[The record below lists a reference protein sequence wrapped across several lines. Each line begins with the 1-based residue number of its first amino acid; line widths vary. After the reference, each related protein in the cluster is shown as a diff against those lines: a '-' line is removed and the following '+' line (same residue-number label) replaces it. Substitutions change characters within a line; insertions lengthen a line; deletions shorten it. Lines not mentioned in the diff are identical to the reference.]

1 MTQTYRVIFLF
12 LFAGI
17 ISCKK
22 NSNGGNPPPPAPA
35 NTFANPLLSS
45 GPDPWILKKDNNYYY
60 TQTLGN
66 RIALWKTAK
75 VSELKNSS
83 PQTIWT
89 APATGPNS
97 KNVWAPEIHFINNK
111 WYAYYAAD
119 DGNNANHRM
128 YVLENTSADPLAGT
142 WLSKG
147 KISDPTDK
155 WAIDGTVFDHNGQ
168 LYFLWSGWEGD
179 VDVQQNIYIAKMS
192 DPWTIQGARV
202 LVSSPTYDWEK
213 IGAPDVNEGPQII
226 KNAAG
231 RVFMVYSASGC
242 WNDDYALGLMTLK
255 NGGDPL
261 IPADWTKTPTPVF
274 TKKPIGISLC
284 AWT

>member
-60 TQTLGN
+60 THTLGN

-97 KNVWAPEIHFINNK
+97 KNVWAPEEPMK
-111 WYAYYAAD
+111 D
-119 DGNNANHRM
+119 CGPTGNSN
-128 YVLENTSADPLAGT
+128 
-142 WLSKG
+142 WL
-147 KISDPTDK
+147 
-155 WAIDGTVFDHNGQ
+155 
-168 LYFLWSGWEGD
+168 
-179 VDVQQNIYIAKMS
+179 M
-192 DPWTIQGARV
+192 
-202 LVSSPTYDWEK
+202 
-213 IGAPDVNEGPQII
+213 
-226 KNAAG
+226 
-231 RVFMVYSASGC
+231 
-242 WNDDYALGLMTLK
+242 
-255 NGGDPL
+255 
-261 IPADWTKTPTPVF
+261 
-274 TKKPIGISLC
+274 
-284 AWT
+284 